1 MRPLHILSLSISALI
16 LAACTSTSER
26 AADIDRTIQ
35 AELEAA
41 LRSAP
46 DADDT
51 RDLLMP
57 PMTPN
62 LTPPPEERFHIT
74 VESAPA
80 RQFLLSLVADT
91 DLNMVVHPEV
101 DALISLE
108 LRNVT
113 VLDVLE
119 IIEDIYGLEFE
130 RTRTGFTV
138 RPPRLSNRIYEVNY
152 LDLNREGVSRTRISS
167 GQATENAAALQDEAM
182 GLAGAAPGASG
193 MGAGMG
199 NSDKATGTRIETSS
213 QSNFWDGLEDAIRA
227 ILDQSP
233 DRHVMVN
240 RLSGVISVRAM
251 PHEHRAIA
259 ELIEAI
265 QGSVQRQVILEAKI
279 IEVELREGFQSGINW
294 TALREIEGR
303 IFGFG
308 QAAGPGIFEEGAS
321 ALRGRDFNVT
331 PGEIFRGFD
340 TQAFGGSSVIT
351 ADSRDFNG
359 VIELLETQ
367 GQTRVLSSPR
377 VATINNQKALIKV
390 GTDEFFV
397 TGVTG
402 RTATGA
408 ASTTAASSVQ
418 LAPFFSGIAL
428 DVTPQ
433 ISRDGDVILHI
444 HPTVSEVSD
453 QTKSFTVAGQEESLP
468 LAFSSVRQADSIVRA
483 RNGQV
488 VVIGGLMREST
499 TQRRFGTPGLSRIPV
514 LGHAFGSR
522 QEQSVKTE
530 LVILL
535 RPIVVDDLRG
545 APHPAAGS
553 LDRLRDLSRSP
564 WPR

>member
-1 MRPLHILSLSISALI
+1 MRSLPLLTLSITALSI
-16 LAACTSTSER
+16 AACTTTSER
-26 AADIDRTIQ
+26 AADIDRVIQ

-41 LRSAP
+41 LRAP
-46 DADDT
+46 PPVEET

-57 PMTPN
+57 PMAPV
-62 LTPPPEERFHIT
+62 LPELPEERFHIT
-74 VESAPA
+74 VERAPA
-80 RQFLLSLVADT
+80 RQFLMSLVADT
-91 DLNMVVHPEV
+91 DLNMVVHPDV
-101 DALISLE
+101 DTLISLE

-113 VLDVLE
+113 ILDVLE
-119 IIEDIYGLEFE
+119 ILEDIHGLEFE
-130 RTRTGFTV
+130 RTRTGYTV
-138 RPPRLSNRIYEVNY
+138 RPPRLSNRIYEVSY
-152 LDLNREGVSRTRISS
+152 LDINREGVSRTRISS
-167 GQATENAAALQDEAM
+167 GQATENPAALQDD
-182 GLAGAAPGASG
+182 GLGGVGGRGGGAAGL
-193 MGAGMG
+193 
-199 NSDKATGTRIETSS
+199 SDPDQATGTRIETTS
-213 QSNFWDGLEDAIRA
+213 QSNFWDGLEEAIRA
-227 ILDQSP
+227 ILDHDP
-233 DRHVMVN
+233 DRHVMIN

-251 PHEHRAIA
+251 PHEHRAVA

-279 IEVELREGFQSGINW
+279 VEVELREGFQSGINW
-294 TALREIEGR
+294 TALREIDGR
-303 IFGFG
+303 LFGMG
-308 QAAGPGIFEEGAS
+308 QVAGPGIFEEGVS
-321 ALRGRDFNVT
+321 ALRGRDFNVR
-331 PGEIFRGFD
+331 PGEVFQGFESG
-340 TQAFGGSSVIT
+340 AFGGGSVIT
-351 ADSRDFNG
+351 ADSRDFNAF
-359 VIELLETQ
+359 IELLETQ
-367 GQTRVLSSPR
+367 GHTRVLSSPR

-433 ISRDGDVILHI
+433 ISRNGEVILHI

-453 QTKSFTVAGQEESLP
+453 QTKSFTVAGQQETLP

-499 TQRRFGTPGLSRIPV
+499 TQRRFGTPGLSRIPIV
-514 LGHAFGSR
+514 GHAFGSR
-522 QEQSVKTE
+522 QERSVKTE

-535 RPIVVDDLRG
+535 RPIVVEDDASWQR
-545 APHPAAGS
+545 PAADS
-553 LDRLRDLSRSP
+553 LERLRDLSQSP